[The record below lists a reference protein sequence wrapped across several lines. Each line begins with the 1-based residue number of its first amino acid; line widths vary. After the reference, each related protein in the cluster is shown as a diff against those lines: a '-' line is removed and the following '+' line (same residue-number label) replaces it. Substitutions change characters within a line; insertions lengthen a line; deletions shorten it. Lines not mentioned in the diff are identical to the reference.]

1 MAKTKNKPNKGLVK
15 RVKVTATGR
24 VKMRRPGNRHLRS
37 HKTADAI
44 RGYRLTS
51 LASEP
56 DMMKLRRV
64 LGLKR
69 PKLRYAE
76 RIAESATAETPAEPA
91 RPVKPAKPAKP
102 SARAAKTEVP
112 VPAASTGRTRKTR
125 GSAPADER

>member
-24 VKMRRPGNRHLRS
+24 IKMRRPGNRHLRS
-37 HKTADAI
+37 HKSGDLI
-44 RGYRLTS
+44 RSYRRTT

-69 PKLRYAE
+69 PRLRYAE
-76 RIAESATAETPAEPA
+76 KIAETASVEAPAGSAVRTTKSET
-91 RPVKPAKPAKP
+91 
-102 SARAAKTEVP
+102 P
-112 VPAASTGRTRKTR
+112 VPAASTGRARKTR

>member
-15 RVKVTATGR
+15 RVKVTGTGR
-24 VKMRRPGNRHLRS
+24 IKMRRPGNRHLRS
-37 HKTADAI
+37 HKSGDLIRSYRRTA
-44 RGYRLTS
+44 

-76 RIAESATAETPAEPA
+76 KIAESASVEASTEPA
-91 RPVKPAKPAKP
+91 RTAKPLR
-102 SARAAKTEVP
+102 SAVRTPKSETP
-112 VPAASTGRTRKTR
+112 VPAASTGRTRKAR